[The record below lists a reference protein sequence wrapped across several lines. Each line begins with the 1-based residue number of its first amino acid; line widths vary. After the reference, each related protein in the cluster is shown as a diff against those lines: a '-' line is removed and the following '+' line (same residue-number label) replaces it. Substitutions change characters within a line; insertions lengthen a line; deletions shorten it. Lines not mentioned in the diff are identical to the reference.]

1 MSTNRSSIRRVV
13 RIVLA
18 AALSLT
24 AMAAAKAFEVTAE
37 QRAACTPDAFR
48 LCSSAI
54 PDANKVM
61 ACMKANEASLSAPCR
76 SVFQTAAREL
86 GAHKN
91 YQTASRQL
99 AAHRNYTAYANNR
112 DESAGARHT
121 RLAYQALPS
130 HGHRMHRM
138 ASNYAG
144 YRETAAAGAGWIH
157 SRDEREAL
165 IIGRKVMIGY
175 AMACQNHSI
184 PDDLCNL
191 SGRPLAIPEMSR
203 DSSKEGSYQGESQS
217 AQSSP
222 APEANTQS
230 ESQPIK
236 IPELGNWFGSLIQ

>member
-1 MSTNRSSIRRVV
+1 MSINRSSI

-24 AMAAAKAFEVTAE
+24 AIAGAEAFEVTAE

-54 PDANKVM
+54 PDVNKVM

-91 YQTASRQL
+91 YQTASRQV
-99 AAHRNYTAYANNR
+99 AARRNYTAYANNR
-112 DESAGARHT
+112 ESVGARHM

-130 HGHRMHRM
+130 HGHRMHQM

-203 DSSKEGSYQGESQS
+203 DSSKKGSYQGESQS

-222 APEANTQS
+222 APEANTQP